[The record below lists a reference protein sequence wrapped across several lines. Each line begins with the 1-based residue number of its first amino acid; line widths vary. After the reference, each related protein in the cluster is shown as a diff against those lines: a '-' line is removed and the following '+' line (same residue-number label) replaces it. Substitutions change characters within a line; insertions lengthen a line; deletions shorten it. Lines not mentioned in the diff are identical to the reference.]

1 MTSAY
6 TYRLANFPFLV
17 MNFLYRS
24 NACRECQRKFHF
36 LAFLLVEISWIASN
50 HVPLYTKTIED
61 RPLSTY
67 FNKTSSLADQKA
79 LFSPRR
85 DAFACNYQILI
96 YSWRSY
102 GHVALQSSLLHSCYC
117 ITRQAVRLL
126 IFIQLNWDWPFQ
138 QHKSEKHQPPCF
150 FFCSQSLHCTQLDVI
165 GRNIG

>member
-1 MTSAY
+1 M
-6 TYRLANFPFLV
+6 LAVNVRGSSISL
-17 MNFLYRS
+17 
-24 NACRECQRKFHF
+24 H
-36 LAFLLVEISWIASN
+36 FLLVEISWIASN

-102 GHVALQSSLLHSCYC
+102 GHVKLQSSLLHSCYC
-117 ITRQAVRLL
+117 ITRQAVGLL
-126 IFIQLNWDWPFQ
+126 IFIQLNWDWPFH
-138 QHKSEKHQPPCF
+138 QHKTEKHQPPWF
-150 FFCSQSLHCTQLDVI
+150 FLFAKWSLHAAGCHWQKYWIRCRSRAQFVHNSVQIL
-165 GRNIG
+165 